1 MTIAFFMF
9 LSIVIPLLL
18 GMPIAVSLGL
28 TGLGWLTLL
37 DPESL
42 RWVKGASGAIWNT
55 ANNGTLISVPL
66 FVLMGEALQR
76 TGIGKRFYRG
86 VSAALSWVPG
96 GALHTNI
103 AACSLI
109 SAVSGSSVATAA
121 TVGSAAIPNLLRLN
135 YDRKLVFGSLAAG
148 GTLGVLIPPSI
159 PMIIYAALTEQSVGR
174 LFAAAL
180 IPGLAITG
188 LFLLYIAVR
197 SFFLP
202 KEMLHSGAEARDE
215 RSLLGALLDIAPF
228 VVIFITII
236 GCLYGGIAT
245 PTEIAAVG
253 VVIVLVV
260 AAFYREVNPKMIWE
274 ASIASTRITSI
285 ILFVVIGAQ
294 IFSYAMFG
302 WGVTRTMVGWVV
314 DLAVDPLVVFA
325 ALSLIYLF
333 LGMFID
339 PISMMVLTLGVV
351 FPIITQLGF
360 DPIWFGI
367 VLVLLVEIGL
377 ITPPV
382 GINLFTI
389 QAIAPRGTSL
399 LEVAKGSLP
408 FVGLLLL
415 GVVLL
420 IAFPELAL
428 WLPDQWY

>member
-1 MTIAFFMF
+1 MTVAFFMF

-37 DPESL
+37 DPESF

-55 ANNGTLISVPL
+55 ANNSTLISVPL

-86 VSAALSWVPG
+86 ISAALGWLPG

-135 YDRKLVFGSLAAG
+135 YDRKLIFGSLAAG

-180 IPGLAITG
+180 IPGLMITA

-202 KEMLHSGAEARDE
+202 KEMLATDTEARIQ
-215 RSLLGALLDIAPF
+215 RPFIGVLLDIAPF
-228 VVIFITII
+228 VVIFAFII

-253 VVIVLVV
+253 VIVVLLV
-260 AAFYREVNPKMIWE
+260 AACYREVSPNMIWE
-274 ASIASTRITSI
+274 ASVAATKITSVI
-285 ILFVVIGAQ
+285 IFVVIGAQ

-302 WGVTRTMVGWVV
+302 WGVTRTMVSWVV
-314 DLAVDPLVVFA
+314 ELAVEPMVVFA

-408 FVGLLLL
+408 FVGLLLV

-428 WLPDQWY
+428 WLPGQWY